1 MGSGGGDG
9 DGDGGISGSVS
20 KSSQMATSEMG
31 EYGGLSSEGTFDRV
45 GEAGATYTGEAEGK
59 LRVGGLSSHVEGTYS
74 GLSG

>member
-20 KSSQMATSEMG
+20 KSSKMATSEMG
-31 EYGGLSSEGTFDRV
+31 EYGGLSSEDTLDRV
-45 GEAGATYTGEAEGK
+45 GEAAVKYTGEAEGK